1 MEIKIGNILSEWRAR
16 KNLTIYKISKMTGCD
31 AKTLLRCEQGT
42 GSTVAFCKYLSS
54 LCQISGSSAAHLLFE
69 ICKVILGYNPK
80 EIKKNRTDQNCPYL
94 PCLEEVR
101 DYLKEKGKICEIR
114 EDMHGVVFDKDPDW
128 PGGNTLHQEEL
139 TDIMEIC
146 KKHKCRMSICTRL
159 QDFGNIQILID
170 KQQLV

>member
-1 MEIKIGNILSEWRAR
+1 MEKKIGRVLSSWRDNKGITLYKVVKQSGCQHRILL
-16 KNLTIYKISKMTGCD
+16 N
-31 AKTLLRCEQGT
+31 CEQGN
-42 GSTVAFCKYLSS
+42 GSLLTFCKYLSS
-54 LCQISGSSAAHLLFE
+54 LCQISGSSSVHLLFE
-69 ICKVILGYNPK
+69 ICIVILGYNPK
-80 EIKKNRTDQNCPYL
+80 EIKKNRTDLNCPYL

-101 DYLKEKGKICEIR
+101 NYLKGKGKICEIR

-159 QDFGNIQILID
+159 QYFGNIQILID
-170 KQQLV
+170 KQ

>member
-1 MEIKIGNILSEWRAR
+1 MEKKIGEILSFWRTQKDISLYKVEKGSGCHH
-16 KNLTIYKISKMTGCD
+16 KNLIKCEEGNGS
-31 AKTLLRCEQGT
+31 LLT
-42 GSTVAFCKYLSS
+42 FCRYLSS
-54 LCQISGSSAAHLLFE
+54 LCQISGSSAVHLLFE

-80 EIKKNRTDQNCPYL
+80 EIRKKRIDQSCSYL

-101 DYLKEKGKICEIR
+101 KYLKEKGKICEIR

-139 TDIMEIC
+139 IDIMDIC

-170 KQQLV
+170 KQQV